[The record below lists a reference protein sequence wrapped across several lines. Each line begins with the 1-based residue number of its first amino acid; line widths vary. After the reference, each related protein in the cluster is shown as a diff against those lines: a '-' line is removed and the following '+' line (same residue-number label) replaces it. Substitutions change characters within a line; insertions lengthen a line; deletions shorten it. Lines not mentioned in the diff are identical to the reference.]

1 MKIKYLSILAAA
13 ALMTAG
19 VITSCTS
26 STTQSA
32 DTASMGKTEAC
43 AAKAKPC
50 AAKADPCASKA
61 KPCAAKTDPC
71 AAKAKADPCASKA
84 KPCAAKSD
92 PCAAKKKS
100 AGGGLAASLQG
111 KPVVVDIYASW
122 CPSCKNIAP
131 TLAALRK
138 TYGDKATFVVLDVSD
153 KTTTAAAEKKA
164 KELGLSE
171 FLTANKANTGHVE
184 IIDPATNTTLQKY
197 DNNADKAAYTSVL
210 DKAIAKK

>member
-19 VITSCTS
+19 VIASCTS

-50 AAKADPCASKA
+50 AAKV
-61 KPCAAKTDPC
+61 
-71 AAKAKADPCASKA
+71 DPCASKA

-164 KELGLSE
+164 QELGLSE
-171 FLTANKANTGHVE
+171 FLTANKSNTSHVE

>member
-32 DTASMGKTEAC
+32 DTASMGKTDAC

-50 AAKADPCASKA
+50 AAKADPCAA
-61 KPCAAKTDPC
+61 
-71 AAKAKADPCASKA
+71 KA

-100 AGGGLAASLQG
+100 AGSGLAASLQG

-122 CPSCKNIAP
+122 CPACKNIAP

-164 KELGLSE
+164 QELGLSE
-171 FLTANKANTGHVE
+171 FLTANKAKTGHVE

-197 DNNADKAAYTSVL
+197 DNNADMAAYTSVL

>member
-1 MKIKYLSILAAA
+1 MKIKYLSLVAAA

-19 VITSCTS
+19 MITSCT

-43 AAKAKPC
+43 AGKVKPCAAKVDPC
-50 AAKADPCASKA
+50 AAKADPSA
-61 KPCAAKTDPC
+61 T
-71 AAKAKADPCASKA
+71 KADPCAA
-84 KPCAAKSD
+84 Q
-92 PCAAKKKS
+92 KKS
-100 AGGGLAASLQG
+100 AGGSLAASLQG

-122 CPSCKNIAP
+122 CPACQNIAP

-138 TYGDKATFVVLDVSD
+138 TYADKATFVVLDVSD

-171 FLTANKANTGHVE
+171 FLAANKSNTGRVA
-184 IIDPATNTTLQKY
+184 IIDPATNKTLETFN
-197 DNNADKAAYTSVL
+197 NNANQTAYASIL
-210 DKAIAKK
+210 DKAIPKK